1 MNEEGWGWS
10 KGCLWSG
17 RSEQEAFM
25 TVLNLNNTATMVWEQ
40 GKAYLTCIAHRRRR
54 EEKKDVG
61 GEQSTETGEGQS
73 NNNQGSREK
82 SGGRGNE

>member
-1 MNEEGWGWS
+1 MGTR
-10 KGCLWSG
+10 KGVFNMHCS
-17 RSEQEAFM
+17 
-25 TVLNLNNTATMVWEQ
+25 
-40 GKAYLTCIAHRRRR
+40 IAHRRRR